1 MLDQIHKLLARLSLL
16 EKACEIRGSRQGILF
31 LHATHLHTHMLRLD
45 HDHHAQRVQGPLD
58 AILDLHRHTLLF
70 LEAAGEDIHY
80 PRDLA

>member
-45 HDHHAQRVQGPLD
+45 HDHHAQRSS
-58 AILDLHRHTLLF
+58 DLV
-70 LEAAGEDIHY
+70 
-80 PRDLA
+80 LANMGISP